1 MAAEKLFE
9 NRVKRWLQSL
19 GVYPLGF
26 AADKMEVPPIGYYE
40 KRWGG
45 GYSKSGLPDMHI
57 VVNGINIDA
66 ELKASNGKPSELQKH
81 NVIQINN
88 SGSVAMVLYPE
99 GFEQFQNIVKGVIK
113 CDIHIQLLI
122 ALKNANSSTKCD
134 TLTGSKQMPPP
145 NRKTP

>member
-113 CDIHIQLLI
+113 CDIHIQRLI